1 MTYEVLLNRRLAFQI
16 FLREVGCVKIRAVGD
31 SMMPTIQ
38 NGEIISIF
46 SFKKPEEIK
55 IGSIILFQRY
65 SLFLIHRVVE
75 LINGYCLV
83 KGDNE
88 TEVDAVRIKN
98 IIGLNKDISTMNQ
111 KEMRTF
117 TKDIKVN
124 KRIFRFKVVNGLLET
139 VELNEEVASVESR
152 V

>member
-1 MTYEVLLNRRLAFQI
+1 
-16 FLREVGCVKIRAVGD
+16 
-31 SMMPTIQ
+31 
-38 NGEIISIF
+38 
-46 SFKKPEEIK
+46 
-55 IGSIILFQRY
+55 
-65 SLFLIHRVVE
+65 
-75 LINGYCLV
+75 
-83 KGDNE
+83 
-88 TEVDAVRIKN
+88 
-98 IIGLNKDISTMNQ
+98 MNQ